1 MLKVIKSEKRGISQA
16 DCLFS
21 YHSFSFNDFYN
32 PEMVNFGPIR
42 VLNEDYVKAGGG
54 FPTHPHKNMEI
65 ITYVLSGALQHKD
78 STGTNEIIYADEFQ
92 KMSAGSGIYHSEFNP
107 SNSED
112 VHLLQIWIY
121 PKTKD
126 LKPNYDKLNLASGFE
141 NNKLIKVPDNSKK
154 ENIIYVDQDIEVF
167 IAKFDKISELTYNSN
182 GKALYVFNINGKTK
196 INGIELLSGDALQIT
211 DVKEFNLTSSTDS
224 HVLLFSFPDKE

>member
-16 DCLFS
+16 DWLYS

-126 LKPNYDKLNLASGFE
+126 
-141 NNKLIKVPDNSKK
+141 
-154 ENIIYVDQDIEVF
+154 
-167 IAKFDKISELTYNSN
+167 
-182 GKALYVFNINGKTK
+182 
-196 INGIELLSGDALQIT
+196 
-211 DVKEFNLTSSTDS
+211 
-224 HVLLFSFPDKE
+224 

>member
-1 MLKVIKSEKRGISQA
+1 MLKVIKSEKRGISEA
-16 DCLFS
+16 NWLFS

-42 VLNEDYVKAGGG
+42 VLNEDFVKAGGG

-78 STGTNEIIYADEFQ
+78 STGTDEIIYANEFQ

-107 SNSED
+107 SDTED
-112 VHLLQIWIY
+112 VHLLQIWIF

-141 NNKLIKVPDNSKK
+141 NNKLIKVAGNSNTDNM
-154 ENIIYVDQDIEVF
+154 IYVDQDIEVY
-167 IAKFDKISELTYNSN
+167 IAKFNKIAEILFNTAGNAIY
-182 GKALYVFNINGKTK
+182 LFNIKGLTQ
-196 INGIELLSGDALQIT
+196 INNIKLNAGDSVQIT
-211 DVKEFNLTSSTDS
+211 EIDEINIISSPES
-224 HVLLFSFPDKE
+224 HFILFSFPIKA

>member
-1 MLKVIKSEKRGISQA
+1 MFNLIKSENRGISET
-16 DCLFS
+16 DWLLS

-92 KMSAGSGIYHSEFNP
+92 KMSAGSGIFHSEFNP
-107 SNSED
+107 SNTED
-112 VHLLQIWIY
+112 VHLLQIWIF

-126 LKPNYDKLNLASGFE
+126 LKPNYDKLNLASDFE
-141 NNKLIKVPDNSKK
+141 NNKLIKVADNSKK
-154 ENIIYVDQDIEVF
+154 ENVIYVDQDIEVY
-167 IAKFDKISELTYNSN
+167 IAKFTKISELSFNSFK
-182 GKALYVFNINGKTK
+182 KAIYVFNINGKTK

-211 DVKEFNLTSSTDS
+211 DVKELNLISSVDS
-224 HVLLFSFPDKE
+224 HILLFSFPGEE